1 MDDIPLAYNLFLIF
15 LLLFG
20 SAFFC
25 FAEGSLFSLGRHQ
38 KQSLFKENSRTS
50 NVIQKLL
57 SNPFKLIITILFA
70 DEVAN
75 VAFSS
80 IVGLTVHQLLT
91 E

>member
-1 MDDIPLAYNLFLIF
+1 MDIPLIYNLILIF
-15 LLLFG
+15 MFLFG

-38 KQSLFKENSRTS
+38 RQSLFKEDTRISR
-50 NVIQKLL
+50 VIENLL

-70 DEVAN
+70 DEVVN

-80 IVGLTVHQLLT
+80 LVGLTVHKLMT
-91 E
+91 G